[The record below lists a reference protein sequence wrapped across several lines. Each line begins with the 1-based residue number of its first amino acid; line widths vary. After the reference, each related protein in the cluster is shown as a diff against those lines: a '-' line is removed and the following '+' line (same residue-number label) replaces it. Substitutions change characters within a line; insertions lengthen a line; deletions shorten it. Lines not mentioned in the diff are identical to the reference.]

1 MSNTERSVDLRGGPG
16 HLVLL
21 AVVFAVPVLKLAWT
35 LGGGGAASEALT
47 AMEPSN
53 WPDVL
58 IGMLL
63 NDALLASVLAVVV
76 SRTSYAYFAAR
87 GGARAHTDTS
97 TAHTLVQ
104 AAVVP
109 LTFALVVGAFHGLWW
124 GVAVGLVSYA
134 LRLGVIVEYRTGR
147 RERESGRRSRT
158 SPSGW
163 LERAAD
169 CASVAA
175 LLLAAGALPV
185 IALAGA
191 VDGRSWTSVVECDV
205 NTGHGN
211 ERARLVE
218 LGRKGNGVVGWHL
231 ARDEVVNGLNC
242 AVSENDEVRTPL
254 WRARGRTPS
263 GAPQRDDDGVLG

>member
-1 MSNTERSVDLRGGPG
+1 MSDKERSEDLKGGPG
-16 HLVLL
+16 HIVLL

-35 LGGGGAASEALT
+35 LGGGGEASEALV

-63 NDALLASVLAVVV
+63 NNALLASVLAVVV
-76 SRTSYAYFAAR
+76 SRTSYAYFAAK
-87 GGARAHTDTS
+87 GGARVHADTPI
-97 TAHTLVQ
+97 THLLVQ
-104 AAVVP
+104 AVIVP

-124 GVAVGLVSYA
+124 GVAVALVSYA

-147 RERESGRRSRT
+147 RERGSGRRTGT

-163 LERAAD
+163 LEHAAD
-169 CASVAA
+169 TAGVAA
-175 LLLAAGALPV
+175 LLLAGAVLPV
-185 IALAGA
+185 IALIGA

-205 NTGHGN
+205 NTGRGE

-218 LGRKGNGVVGWHL
+218 LGRQGNGVVGWDIEG
-231 ARDEVVNGLNC
+231 DEVVNGLNC
-242 AVSENDEVRTPL
+242 GVSEDDAVRVPL
-254 WRARGRTPS
+254 WRS
-263 GAPQRDDDGVLG
+263 